1 MHGVQNAHRTERIDI
16 LAKTD
21 SSLTALHNQREKTR
35 GAKLII
41 HMSGNQTAIM
51 DPAVLDK
58 GGEPKKFSFDY
69 SYWSHDGFQERD
81 NGYLDPTSSKYADQ
95 VRINITQAVQ
105 ITLP

>member
-1 MHGVQNAHRTERIDI
+1 MT
-16 LAKTD
+16 
-21 SSLTALHNQREKTR
+21 SLHNQREKTR

-69 SYWSHDGFQERD
+69 SYWSHDGFGERD
-81 NGYLDPTSSKYADQ
+81 DGYLEPTSMKYADQ
-95 VRINITQAVQ
+95 VRKMLLQCSIVC
-105 ITLP
+105 LPLYKHIYH